1 MILELDCGNSFIKWR
16 INGRPEIYTSYSL
29 NELFTTLA
37 HLEDVKLSK
46 ARISSVR
53 SDGETN
59 EIAAKIKMRFGI
71 KVQVAKSTPYCAGV
85 TNGYL
90 EPHKL
95 GVDRWLDV
103 IASYHLYKSACM
115 VLDLGTAITVDFV
128 DNKGKHLG
136 GFICP
141 GLPLMRNSLQVH
153 TSKILY
159 DFNDASSCLNSNK
172 PATFTAEAVERG
184 CATMICN
191 FAREQANYAA
201 KILGKN
207 QIVVTGGDANLVKNS
222 LNCANFVPDLVFI
235 GLALACP

>member
-16 INGRPEIYTSYSL
+16 INPKPEIYTSYSL

-37 HLEDVKLSK
+37 NIEYAKLTK

-53 SDGETN
+53 SDLETIQ
-59 EIAAKIKMRFGI
+59 IAAKIKMRFGI
-71 KVQVAKSTPYCAGV
+71 DVQIAKSTAFCAGV
-85 TNGYL
+85 TNGYI

-95 GVDRWLDV
+95 GVDRWLDI
-103 IASYHLYKSACM
+103 IAAYHLQQEACM

-128 DNKGKHLG
+128 DRKGKHLG

-159 DFNDASSCLNSNK
+159 DFHDTSGCLSSNK
-172 PATFTAEAVERG
+172 PGTFTAEAVEKG

-191 FAREQANYAA
+191 FAAQQVNYAEQ
-201 KILGKN
+201 ILGKH
-207 QIVVTGGDANLVKNS
+207 QVFVTGGDANLVKNT
-222 LNCANFVPDLVFI
+222 LNYANFMPDLVFI
-235 GLALACP
+235 GLSLACP